1 MSRRRVVVC
10 GGAGFLGSVMTAALV
25 EQGDHVVVID
35 GLMPE
40 SGGTEANLAH
50 LKTAIQL
57 IAQPVERVAALKDVL
72 AGSSVIV
79 DCMGWTRHKAAF
91 EQPFYDQQLN
101 LGAHLHLIEA
111 ARRVPGARILYVGS
125 RGEYGKPTSAVITE
139 DTPLVPTDVQSV
151 HKAAADHLLRIYSA
165 LDNLPALSLRIPNSY
180 GPGQPVVGK
189 DVGLV
194 GEWIRTALA
203 GGDIVLYGTGRRRS
217 LLYSGDVAQV
227 VATLCRED
235 FSGYH
240 AFNLAG
246 RDVDLA
252 DLAHRIVRI
261 AGRGAVRQEPMP
273 HEIAVM
279 DIGDARFDDGA
290 LRARLG
296 ALPAADLDA
305 ALARTITYFKERLQ

>member
-25 EQGDHVVVID
+25 EQGDEVIVID
-35 GLMPE
+35 GLLPE
-40 SGGTEANLAH
+40 SGGSEANLTH
-50 LKTAIQL
+50 LRGAIEFIPLQ
-57 IAQPVERVAALKDVL
+57 VEKVPSLTRMLT
-72 AGSSVIV
+72 GCSVIV

-101 LGAHLHLIEA
+101 LGAHLHLIET
-111 ARRVPGARILYVGS
+111 ARRIPGARILYIGS
-125 RGEYGKPTSAVITE
+125 RGEYGKPAVKSITE
-139 DTPLVPTDVQSV
+139 ETPLVPADVQSV

-165 LDNLPALSLRIPNSY
+165 LDNMPVLSLRIPNSY
-180 GPGQPVVGK
+180 GPGQPVTGK

-194 GEWIRTALA
+194 GEWIRTAIS
-203 GGDIVLYGTGRRRS
+203 GGDIVLYGTGRRRA

-227 VATLCRED
+227 VASLSRLAFT
-235 FSGYH
+235 GYQ
-240 AFNLAG
+240 AYNLAG
-246 RDVDLA
+246 RDVELA

-261 AGRGAVRQEPMP
+261 AGSGAVKQEPMP

-279 DIGDARFDDGA
+279 DIGDALFDDSA

-296 ALPAADLDA
+296 ELPTADLDA
-305 ALARTITYFKERLQ
+305 ALGRTITYFKENLQ